1 MRLKNIKLAGFKSFV
16 DPTNVQLTS
25 NMVAVIGP
33 NGCGKSNIIDAV
45 RWVLGETSAKNL
57 RGESMA
63 DVIFNGSNARKPIG
77 QASIELVFDN
87 SDGTLGGEYAKFSE
101 ISVKRQVT
109 RDSQSNYYV
118 NGAKC
123 RRRDITDIFLG
134 TGLGPRSYAIIEQ
147 GMISRLIESKPEEL
161 RVFVEEAAGIS
172 KYKERRRETET
183 RIRHTRENLE
193 RLTDLREEL
202 DRQLQ
207 RLKRQSESAKKY
219 KELKTEERSV
229 NAELKALQWQSLQE
243 QSSGHRQAISQAEIN
258 LEASIAKQRSLDT
271 TIEQLREKQTESND
285 FFNEVQ
291 GVYYSLGAD
300 IARVEQSISHHEQR
314 AQQLAQDLKETITNA
329 EESLTHLQEDEANLE
344 NWQNEIK
351 TIEPKLNELRSIA
364 ENSTNEL
371 KLAEDSMQSWQNDW
385 DSFNLEAAE
394 PQKNAEVQ
402 KTKISQIELS
412 LSGLDQRLN
421 RMNDE
426 LLASDITS
434 QKTELDELN
443 VYIKEKNDFL
453 SNLDANLK
461 SLNQKLIEKRLLQKD
476 LLEKINIERLS
487 LQDKKGRL
495 SSLEALQRNSSKE
508 EEDILNEWK
517 NENNLK
523 SSPKLIDTIDV
534 EKGWELAVEIV
545 LGKKLEALT
554 VNSLDKFFNTLNKVS
569 NIDFSLIEQQDKE
582 ITTSGKISLQT
593 LDSKI
598 IGNNISTFA
607 DGIFVAESINEASSY
622 KKHLNTHQSIITKD
636 GVWIG
641 KNWLRIVSKS
651 DHKAGFISREK
662 EINELKIN
670 ISDLKKR
677 ITEFDNQLSKAT
689 DDLFNAEKNKD
700 DVIKNKTDNEQD
712 LSNYKARVAAIEA
725 KIDQMSNRHLTIK
738 EDIELAKNNKNQ
750 QQELL
755 SNLKIQLQDS
765 LNLITK
771 VEEKREILL
780 FSRDKARD
788 HLSICKDSAMK
799 DNVALQEITVRVEG
813 LRTQIDSIKSTIN
826 RLSTQVNLLKDKR
839 TTLEQSQIENIAPVD
854 DLKETLSKK
863 LTERIEIEE
872 KLKNARLK
880 VESIDHEMRENESKR
895 VNTEQTTNA
904 IREEL
909 EKVRLDG
916 QELNI
921 RSKTI
926 VEQLE
931 ENGFELDA
939 VIKSLPIDANLDKWI
954 DLAKVLES
962 KITKLG
968 AINLA
973 AIEEYESESE
983 RKTYLDA
990 QNDELESALSTL
1002 SNAIQKID
1010 RETKNL
1016 FKETFDKL
1024 NSSLQDLF
1032 PKVFGG
1038 GNAYLEMTGED
1049 LLDTGIAIMARPP
1062 GKRNTTIH
1070 LLSGGEKALT
1080 AIALVFSIF
1089 QLNPAP
1095 FCMLDEVDAPL
1106 DDTNTGRYAR
1116 LIKEMSERVQFI
1128 FITHNKITMEMAD
1141 HLMGVTMHEPGCSR
1155 LVSVD
1160 IDEAVALATA

>member
-1 MRLKNIKLAGFKSFV
+1 M
-16 DPTNVQLTS
+16 
-25 NMVAVIGP
+25 
-33 NGCGKSNIIDAV
+33 
-45 RWVLGETSAKNL
+45 
-57 RGESMA
+57 
-63 DVIFNGSNARKPIG
+63 
-77 QASIELVFDN
+77 
-87 SDGTLGGEYAKFSE
+87 
-101 ISVKRQVT
+101 
-109 RDSQSNYYV
+109 
-118 NGAKC
+118 
-123 RRRDITDIFLG
+123 
-134 TGLGPRSYAIIEQ
+134 
-147 GMISRLIESKPEEL
+147 
-161 RVFVEEAAGIS
+161 
-172 KYKERRRETET
+172 
-183 RIRHTRENLE
+183 H
-193 RLTDLREEL
+193 
-202 DRQLQ
+202 
-207 RLKRQSESAKKY
+207 
-219 KELKTEERSV
+219 
-229 NAELKALQWQSLQE
+229 
-243 QSSGHRQAISQAEIN
+243 
-258 LEASIAKQRSLDT
+258 
-271 TIEQLREKQTESND
+271 
-285 FFNEVQ
+285 
-291 GVYYSLGAD
+291 
-300 IARVEQSISHHEQR
+300 
-314 AQQLAQDLKETITNA
+314 
-329 EESLTHLQEDEANLE
+329 
-344 NWQNEIK
+344 
-351 TIEPKLNELRSIA
+351 
-364 ENSTNEL
+364 
-371 KLAEDSMQSWQNDW
+371 
-385 DSFNLEAAE
+385 
-394 PQKNAEVQ
+394 
-402 KTKISQIELS
+402 
-412 LSGLDQRLN
+412 
-421 RMNDE
+421 
-426 LLASDITS
+426 
-434 QKTELDELN
+434 
-443 VYIKEKNDFL
+443 
-453 SNLDANLK
+453 
-461 SLNQKLIEKRLLQKD
+461 SLNQL
-476 LLEKINIERLS
+476 
-487 LQDKKGRL
+487 
-495 SSLEALQRNSSKE
+495 
-508 EEDILNEWK
+508 
-517 NENNLK
+517 
-523 SSPKLIDTIDV
+523 
-534 EKGWELAVEIV
+534 
-545 LGKKLEALT
+545 
-554 VNSLDKFFNTLNKVS
+554 
-569 NIDFSLIEQQDKE
+569 
-582 ITTSGKISLQT
+582 
-593 LDSKI
+593 
-598 IGNNISTFA
+598 
-607 DGIFVAESINEASSY
+607 
-622 KKHLNTHQSIITKD
+622 
-636 GVWIG
+636 
-641 KNWLRIVSKS
+641 
-651 DHKAGFISREK
+651 
-662 EINELKIN
+662 
-670 ISDLKKR
+670 
-677 ITEFDNQLSKAT
+677 FDNQLSKAT

-700 DVIKNKTDNEQD
+700 DVIKNKTNNEQD

-880 VESIDHEMRENESKR
+880 VESIDHEMRETESKR

-990 QNDELESALSTL
+990 QNDELESALCTL